1 MAAHDYTSRG
11 SRKAGS
17 GVLGAFIA
25 CRLGDR
31 VSNRISNYGETEGHV
46 NELARYLMENA
57 YIDFQGG
64 ITIEEVR
71 KFLRD
76 EDSRESRALLSRLIE
91 DNGLDDLMVTIA
103 DCLKE
108 YIRTGINEDIVR
120 AQLTTYSDS

>member
-1 MAAHDYTSRG
+1 MARAEGPEKQDPTA
-11 SRKAGS
+11 K
-17 GVLGAFIA
+17 LPFIA
-25 CRLGDR
+25 CRFGDR
-31 VSNRISNYGETEGHV
+31 VSNRGSNPGETEGHV

-91 DNGLDDLMVTIA
+91 DDGMDDLMVTIA

-108 YIRTGINEDIVR
+108 YIRTGINEDIVK
-120 AQLTTYSDS
+120 AQLTTYSES

>member
-1 MAAHDYTSRG
+1 M
-11 SRKAGS
+11 
-17 GVLGAFIA
+17 
-25 CRLGDR
+25 
-31 VSNRISNYGETEGHV
+31 

-64 ITIEEVR
+64 ISIEEVR

-91 DNGLDDLMVTIA
+91 DNGMDDLMVTIA

-108 YIRTGINEDIVR
+108 YMRTGINEDIVR
-120 AQLTTYSDS
+120 AQLTSYSDS

>member
-1 MAAHDYTSRG
+1 
-11 SRKAGS
+11 
-17 GVLGAFIA
+17 
-25 CRLGDR
+25 
-31 VSNRISNYGETEGHV
+31 V

-91 DNGLDDLMVTIA
+91 DKGLDDLMVTIA

-108 YIRTGINEDIVR
+108 YIRTGIDEDIVR
-120 AQLTTYSDS
+120 TQLTSYSDS

>member
-1 MAAHDYTSRG
+1 M
-11 SRKAGS
+11 
-17 GVLGAFIA
+17 
-25 CRLGDR
+25 
-31 VSNRISNYGETEGHV
+31 

-91 DNGLDDLMVTIA
+91 NNGLDDLMVTIA

-120 AQLTTYSDS
+120 TQLTSYSES

>member
-1 MAAHDYTSRG
+1 M
-11 SRKAGS
+11 
-17 GVLGAFIA
+17 
-25 CRLGDR
+25 
-31 VSNRISNYGETEGHV
+31 

-64 ITIEEVR
+64 ISIEEVR

-91 DNGLDDLMVTIA
+91 DNGMDDLMVTIA

-108 YIRTGINEDIVR
+108 YIRTGITEDIVR
-120 AQLTTYSDS
+120 AQLTSYSDS

>member
-1 MAAHDYTSRG
+1 M
-11 SRKAGS
+11 
-17 GVLGAFIA
+17 
-25 CRLGDR
+25 
-31 VSNRISNYGETEGHV
+31 

-57 YIDFQGG
+57 IIDFQGG

-91 DNGLDDLMVTIA
+91 DNGMDDMMVTIA

-108 YIRTGINEDIVR
+108 YLRTGINEDIVR
-120 AQLTTYSDS
+120 AQLTSYSDS

>member
-1 MAAHDYTSRG
+1 
-11 SRKAGS
+11 
-17 GVLGAFIA
+17 
-25 CRLGDR
+25 
-31 VSNRISNYGETEGHV
+31 
-46 NELARYLMENA
+46 MENA

-91 DNGLDDLMVTIA
+91 DKGMDDLMVTIA

-120 AQLTTYSDS
+120 AQLTSYSES

>member
-1 MAAHDYTSRG
+1 M
-11 SRKAGS
+11 
-17 GVLGAFIA
+17 
-25 CRLGDR
+25 
-31 VSNRISNYGETEGHV
+31 

-64 ITIEEVR
+64 ITIDEVR

-91 DNGLDDLMVTIA
+91 GNGMDDLMVTIA

-108 YIRTGINEDIVR
+108 YLRTGINEEIVK
-120 AQLTTYSDS
+120 AQLVTYSDS

>member
-1 MAAHDYTSRG
+1 
-11 SRKAGS
+11 
-17 GVLGAFIA
+17 
-25 CRLGDR
+25 
-31 VSNRISNYGETEGHV
+31 
-46 NELARYLMENA
+46 MENA

-91 DNGLDDLMVTIA
+91 DKGMDDLMVTIA

-108 YIRTGINEDIVR
+108 YMRTGINEDIVR
-120 AQLTTYSDS
+120 AQLTSYSDS

>member
-1 MAAHDYTSRG
+1 MVGHDYTTWG
-11 SRKAGS
+11 LRKAAS
-17 GVLGAFIA
+17 WPMKAFIA
-25 CRLGDR
+25 CRLGVR
-31 VSNRISNYGETEGHV
+31 VSNTWPKYGETEGHV

-64 ITIEEVR
+64 ITIDEVR

-91 DNGLDDLMVTIA
+91 DRGLDDLMVTIA

-120 AQLTTYSDS
+120 AQLTSYSES

>member
-1 MAAHDYTSRG
+1 
-11 SRKAGS
+11 
-17 GVLGAFIA
+17 
-25 CRLGDR
+25 
-31 VSNRISNYGETEGHV
+31 
-46 NELARYLMENA
+46 MENA

-91 DNGLDDLMVTIA
+91 DKGLDDLMVTIA

-108 YIRTGINEDIVR
+108 YIRTGIDEDIVR
-120 AQLTTYSDS
+120 TQLTSYSDS

>member
-1 MAAHDYTSRG
+1 MARAEGPEKQDPAAHQP
-11 SRKAGS
+11 
-17 GVLGAFIA
+17 FIA
-25 CRLGDR
+25 CRLADR
-31 VSNRISNYGETEGHV
+31 VSNRWPNHDETEGHV

-91 DNGLDDLMVTIA
+91 DNGMDDLMVTIA

-120 AQLTTYSDS
+120 AQLTSYSDS

>member
-1 MAAHDYTSRG
+1 M
-11 SRKAGS
+11 
-17 GVLGAFIA
+17 
-25 CRLGDR
+25 
-31 VSNRISNYGETEGHV
+31 

-108 YIRTGINEDIVR
+108 YMRTGINEDIVR
-120 AQLTTYSDS
+120 AQLTSYSDS

>member
-1 MAAHDYTSRG
+1 
-11 SRKAGS
+11 
-17 GVLGAFIA
+17 
-25 CRLGDR
+25 
-31 VSNRISNYGETEGHV
+31 V

-64 ITIEEVR
+64 ISIEEVR

-91 DNGLDDLMVTIA
+91 NNGMDDLMVTIA

-108 YIRTGINEDIVR
+108 YMRTGINEDIVR
-120 AQLTTYSDS
+120 AQLTSYSDS

>member
-1 MAAHDYTSRG
+1 
-11 SRKAGS
+11 
-17 GVLGAFIA
+17 
-25 CRLGDR
+25 
-31 VSNRISNYGETEGHV
+31 V

-91 DNGLDDLMVTIA
+91 DNGMDEMMVTIA

-108 YIRTGINEDIVR
+108 YMRTGINEDIVR
-120 AQLTTYSDS
+120 AQLTSYSDS

>member
-1 MAAHDYTSRG
+1 
-11 SRKAGS
+11 
-17 GVLGAFIA
+17 
-25 CRLGDR
+25 
-31 VSNRISNYGETEGHV
+31 
-46 NELARYLMENA
+46 MENA

-91 DNGLDDLMVTIA
+91 DNGMDDMMVTIA

-108 YIRTGINEDIVR
+108 YMRTGINEDIVR
-120 AQLTTYSDS
+120 AQLTSYSDS

>member
-1 MAAHDYTSRG
+1 M
-11 SRKAGS
+11 
-17 GVLGAFIA
+17 
-25 CRLGDR
+25 
-31 VSNRISNYGETEGHV
+31 

-91 DNGLDDLMVTIA
+91 DKGLDDLMVTIA

-108 YIRTGINEDIVR
+108 YIRTGIDEDIVR
-120 AQLTTYSDS
+120 TQLTSYSDS